1 MPRDFSPYELAQLQR
16 HQVDPASIAP
26 DDERPVEYITG
37 VVPFLKRELTV
48 TSDTL
53 IPRVETEELARRI
66 IAHFTEPKHSHLSL
80 ADVGTG
86 CGAIGLSIAWEL
98 SKRGTEVAAWLSDVS
113 EAAVRVAEKNA
124 QIENTTNAEL
134 HFLVSD
140 LLTSFPPDQ
149 TFDLMIA
156 NLPYIPS
163 ERIAFLDKSVVDYEP
178 HLALDGG
185 PEGLTL
191 VHRFLEQAIPR
202 LNPSGEIWLEVDYT
216 HSVAEVAGQWLT
228 TQLRGEMI
236 LDEYSRNRFI
246 RLIKTI

>member
-1 MPRDFSPYELAQLQR
+1 MPRDFSPYELAQLHR
-16 HQVDPASIAP
+16 HHIDPAIIAP
-26 DDERPVEYITG
+26 CDERPVEYITG
-37 VVPFLKRELTV
+37 VVPFLKRELAV
-48 TSDTL
+48 TPDTL
-53 IPRVETEELARRI
+53 IHRVETEELARRI
-66 IAHFTEPKHSHLSL
+66 IAHYSEKKPTKLAL

-98 SKRGTEVAAWLSDVS
+98 AQGGTMVTAWLSDVS

-124 QIENTTNAEL
+124 QIETTANAKL

-149 TFDLMIA
+149 NFDLMIA

-163 ERIAFLDKSVVDYEP
+163 ERIAFLDSSVVDYEP

-202 LNPSGEIWLEVDYT
+202 LNPEGEIWLEVDYT
-216 HSVAEVAGQWLT
+216 HSVEEVAGQWLT
-228 TQLRGEMI
+228 AQLRGEMI

-246 RLIKTI
+246 RLVKAA